1 MLVPV
6 GGGPVTGGFH
16 LFPRVKMASRESQGV
31 MGFPPRFDEVQVG
44 ATHWL
49 ENELEARVGQTE
61 QQHIIGAMGIQVVQ
75 YDVNPLD
82 GGVNPL
88 LDGLQQVEKDSD
100 GAPP

>member
-49 ENELEARVGQTE
+49 ENELEARVGQAK
-61 QQHIIGAMGIQVVQ
+61 QQHIIGAMGIQR
-75 YDVNPLD
+75 D
-82 GGVNPL
+82 GYSSCPI
-88 LDGLQQVEKDSD
+88 
-100 GAPP
+100 

>member
-1 MLVPV
+1 
-6 GGGPVTGGFH
+6 
-16 LFPRVKMASRESQGV
+16 
-31 MGFPPRFDEVQVG
+31 
-44 ATHWL
+44 
-49 ENELEARVGQTE
+49 
-61 QQHIIGAMGIQVVQ
+61 MGIQVVQ